1 MNNAIILESLC
12 CCGCGFDTT
21 NVNHY
26 CSISKLKARSL
37 CLSKGAPEEFGSSW
51 PCSRCANLNKQTDI
65 CNIVESPKIKKIDK
79 RTILH
84 SGASRIDKRS
94 AKNNPEGTP
103 RKRVN
108 ITSKIKSGIYYC
120 VELLKIKSG
129 IYYCV
134 EFFCK

>member
-1 MNNAIILESLC
+1 MNNVIIPESFC

-51 PCSRCANLNKQTDI
+51 PCSRCANLNEQTDRI
-65 CNIVESPKIKKIDK
+65 DKITFSGVPRLDK
-79 RTILH
+79 RTIFH
-84 SGASRIDKRS
+84 SGASRIDKRN

-108 ITSKIKSGIYYC
+108 ITSKNNSGI
-120 VELLKIKSG
+120 I
-129 IYYCV
+129 IYL
-134 EFFCK
+134 